1 MMLTYEE
8 MENLEAV
15 LEELFP
21 SGVSATALNDLLWFD
36 FGFVC
41 ESIGLEYDE
50 ENDVVIRN

>member
-1 MMLTYEE
+1 MLTYEE